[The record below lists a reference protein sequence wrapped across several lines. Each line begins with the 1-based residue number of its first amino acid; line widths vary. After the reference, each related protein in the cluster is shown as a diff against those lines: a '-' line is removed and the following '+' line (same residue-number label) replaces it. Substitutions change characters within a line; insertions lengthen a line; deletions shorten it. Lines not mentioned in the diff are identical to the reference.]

1 MSFLAWIV
9 LGLISGFIAS
19 KIVNKSGSGT
29 LMDIV
34 LGIVGAVVGGWLFDT
49 IGHVG
54 VTGLNLYSILVAV
67 VVAVV
72 VLIIYHALLRIRT
85 QGYGSVQ
92 LRHHCQGGEHAPQ
105 KEAGKTG
112 WSSSGTES
120 PANRP
125 QSSTSSTPGRTAS
138 GPC

>member
-1 MSFLAWIV
+1 MSVLAWIV

-67 VVAVV
+67 VGAVV

-85 QGYGSVQ
+85 QG
-92 LRHHCQGGEHAPQ
+92 
-105 KEAGKTG
+105 
-112 WSSSGTES
+112 
-120 PANRP
+120 
-125 QSSTSSTPGRTAS
+125 
-138 GPC
+138 